1 MMFHGC
7 HRNLENKNKNKTKQN
22 KKRPQRKQQKE
33 LCPSMSE

>member
-1 MMFHGC
+1 MC
-7 HRNLENKNKNKTKQN
+7 VIETWKTKTKTKQ